1 VSTSAG
7 PLPLAHL
14 DMTVA
19 DGVSE
24 AQVRVI
30 WHTFAEA

>member
-1 VSTSAG
+1 MSTNAG
-7 PLPLAHL
+7 PVSLAHL
-14 DMTVA
+14 GMTVA
-19 DGVSE
+19 DCMSE